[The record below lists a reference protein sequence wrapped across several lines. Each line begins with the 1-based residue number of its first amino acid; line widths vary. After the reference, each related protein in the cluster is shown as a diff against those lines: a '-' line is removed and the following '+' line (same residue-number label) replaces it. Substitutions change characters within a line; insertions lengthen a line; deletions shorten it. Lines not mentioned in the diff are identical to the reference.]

1 MTTSFCSKEK
11 TLRGWELKLENPLAL
26 QLFGPADALSLMVLL
41 GSFCCESPK
50 WPIAHGNKE
59 QGWPGS
65 ILTVKKKKTKILLE
79 KKQMAEFTEKCKSS
93 LEKMF
98 TFTHN
103 NRNAN

>member
-1 MTTSFCSKEK
+1 MTDKR
-11 TLRGWELKLENPLAL
+11 LI
-26 QLFGPADALSLMVLL
+26 SL
-41 GSFCCESPK
+41 
-50 WPIAHGNKE
+50 INKE
-59 QGWPGS
+59 